1 MRKSQTMNCQ
11 EILLK
16 EIRQIL
22 GNETSINEAI
32 SNVLQISYDAAHRR
46 ISMKSKFSIEE
57 TVTLSKEYGISMDN
71 LFQQNDS
78 LIVEKTK
85 SIKTQADFKMYFE
98 KSKEFLSN
106 FNPVE
111 TTLYY
116 SAKDIPMN
124 YIVAGTLFS
133 KFKFFIWFNLL
144 TNKKATHFEDFVF
157 DTSVLN
163 ETSVLKQF
171 FENCKRVEIWNDTTI
186 NSSLQQ
192 IYYFFESGLLQYAS
206 AKLLLQDVTEIISNL
221 EQKCQINTP
230 DFQLYHNELLILNNS
245 VLFSSTA
252 KSKFFLPYN
261 ALGYY
266 VVSDKNACIEEKEY
280 IANQLSNSK
289 SLNQSGKKDQKI
301 FFNKMR
307 QKIDFYSNKIE
318 SYVVE

>member
-1 MRKSQTMNCQ
+1 MNPQ

-16 EIRQIL
+16 EIRHIL

-32 SNVLQISYDAAHRR
+32 SDALHISYDAAHRR

-57 TVTLSKEYGISMDN
+57 TVILCQEYGISMDQ
-71 LFQQNDS
+71 LFQQKES
-78 LIVEKTK
+78 LIIEKTK
-85 SIKTQADFKMYFE
+85 SIKTQADFKDYFE
-98 KSKEFLSN
+98 KSKAFLSD
-106 FNPVE
+106 FNPAE
-111 TTLYY
+111 TILYY

-124 YIVAGTLFS
+124 YTVAGTLFS

-144 TNKKATHFEDFVF
+144 TNKNATHFEDFVF
-157 DTSVLN
+157 DTAILN

-171 FENCKRVEIWNDTTI
+171 FEHSKRVEIWNDTTI

-192 IYYFFESGLLQYAS
+192 IYYFFESGLLQYAN
-206 AKLLLQDVTEIISNL
+206 AKLLLQDVAEIIDHL
-221 EQKCQINTP
+221 EQKCQTNTP

-245 VLFSSTA
+245 VLFTSHQ
-252 KSKFFLPYN
+252 KLKFFLPYN

-266 VVSDKNACIEEKEY
+266 ATSDKNACLEQKEY

-307 QKIDFYSNKIE
+307 QKIDFYSTKIE
-318 SYVVE
+318 NYVLE

>member
-1 MRKSQTMNCQ
+1 MNYQ
-11 EILLK
+11 ELLLK
-16 EIRQIL
+16 EIRQII

-32 SNVLQISYDAAHRR
+32 STVLQISYDAAHRR

-57 TVTLSKEYGISMDN
+57 TVALCKEYGISMDH

-78 LIVEKTK
+78 LIIKKTE
-85 SIKTQADFKMYFE
+85 SIKTQADFKVYFE
-98 KSKEFLSN
+98 KSKQFLSD

-124 YIVAGTLFS
+124 YAVAGTLFS

-157 DTSVLN
+157 DTAILN
-163 ETSVLKQF
+163 ETSALKLF
-171 FENCKRVEIWNDTTI
+171 FEQSKRIEIWNDTTI

-192 IYYFFESGLLQYAS
+192 IYYFFESGLLQYAN
-206 AKLLLQDVTEIISNL
+206 AKLLLQDVAEIIVIL
-221 EQKCQINTP
+221 EEKCQTNTTA
-230 DFQLYHNELLILNNS
+230 FQLYHNELLILNNS
-245 VLFSSTA
+245 VLFTSHE
-252 KSKFFLPYN
+252 KLKFFLPYN

-266 VVSDKNACIEEKEY
+266 VTSDKNACLEQKEY

-301 FFNKMR
+301 FLNKMR
-307 QKIDFYSNKIE
+307 QKIDFYSTKIE
-318 SYVVE
+318 NYVLE